1 MTLPLNLQKKYVDRF
16 DVLIDEGERI
26 IQQIKEDL
34 TNGCNTTI
42 SSTAMQW
49 KTSCLSLLGQILCR
63 SNTHRDLIEE
73 FENLQ
78 IGSRNRA
85 IAIHVD
91 HQYIDQLLMSET
103 VGKLKAIKNDF
114 ENGFLS
120 SLSMQIEAEI
130 AANYMGQAE
139 QLLHEGSSSAYD
151 HVPAAVLTG
160 AVLEKSL
167 RTLCDQQNPP
177 IPTFKTT
184 TKGASEPLT
193 LNPLI
198 DELKKAAVFNEL
210 KAKQLRYWANIRNA
224 AAHGEFAKFSRFEVE
239 QMIAGV
245 KNFLATYML

>member
-1 MTLPLNLQKKYVDRF
+1 MLPDNLQKKYIDRF
-16 DVLIDEGERI
+16 NVLIEQGEEI
-26 IQQIKEDL
+26 TTKNQENIANDKGTSAISPLAKQWQ
-34 TNGCNTTI
+34 TNCITL
-42 SSTAMQW
+42 
-49 KTSCLSLLGQILCR
+49 LSQVLQGN
-63 SNTHRDLIEE
+63 NTHSQLIEE
-73 FENLQ
+73 FHGVRLSRYNL
-78 IGSRNRA
+78 NHN
-85 IAIHVD
+85 IH
-91 HQYIDQLLMSET
+91 ISEA
-103 VGKLKAIKNDF
+103 VGKLKAIKDDF

-120 SLSMQIEAEI
+120 NLSRQIEAEI
-130 AANYMGQAE
+130 AADYMGQAE
-139 QLLHEGSSSAYD
+139 KLLDECKNGTYD
-151 HVPAAVLTG
+151 YIPAAVLTG

-210 KAKQLRYWANIRNA
+210 KAKQLRFWANIRNA

-239 QMIAGV
+239 QMIEGV